1 MYDPQK
7 KEELENNQQEA
18 QEARQKEA
26 EEKERAREKLA
37 ANPIKNIAAANKIIQ
52 STSLF
57 SQRKSSDVFFYIA
70 LAAASL
76 NDLLSLFQ
84 VTGVGYAL
92 VVIMTILI
100 FIFIGFMVM
109 LGVLAGGGGGISILL
124 LLLGGTI
131 TEMLPAISLLPATT
145 GVVVAMYI
153 VVLKKRKK
161 NAQKLEQSYAE
172 QESYA

>member
-1 MYDPQK
+1 MNYDHQK
-7 KEELENNQQEA
+7 KEELENSQ

-26 EEKERAREKLA
+26 GEREQARKKL
-37 ANPIKNIAAANKIIQ
+37 AAANKIIR

-70 LAAASL
+70 LVAASL

-84 VTGVGYAL
+84 VTGAGYAL

-124 LLLGGTI
+124 MLLGGTI
-131 TEMLPAISLLPATT
+131 TEILPGISLLPATT
-145 GVVVAMYI
+145 GIVVAMYI

-161 NAQKLEQSYAE
+161 NAEKIEQQRYAE